1 MLTIRT
7 AQAYVQ
13 IREDLGAAVSS
24 YDLAD
29 GCAVFRSAS
38 SASNIEFEMACNLM
52 LPWCNRISDGGF
64 YCNDVFYPLAANCD
78 DDPSPL
84 HGNGFQQ
91 VWQVA
96 VQTESSV
103 TLNLESES
111 LEPFH
116 YLAEVTYQLH
126 GADLTVD
133 LSVTNLSETRLPYG
147 LGLHPWFIQE
157 SDTLLQAAAESVI
170 LMNETPLPVKIVP
183 VSDISEWDF
192 HQEKTL
198 PKDGFD
204 HCFTEWN
211 QQATITWPSRNLQL
225 SIKTDNN
232 LPHCHIYSK
241 NNQSDFFCFEPV
253 SHPLNAH
260 NWPDRSLSELTLL
273 SIGEK
278 LSACCT
284 FSPSKY

>member
-1 MLTIRT
+1 MLTIKT
-7 AQAYVQ
+7 AQACVQ
-13 IREDLGAAVSS
+13 IREDLGAAVSR
-24 YDLAD
+24 YDLLD
-29 GCAVFRSAS
+29 GRAVFRPAPSD
-38 SASNIEFEMACNLM
+38 SNIEFEMACNLM

-64 YCNDVFYPLAANCD
+64 YCDDVFYPLAANCE

-91 VWQVA
+91 VWEVDA
-96 VQTESSV
+96 QTESSV
-103 TLNLESES
+103 TLKLESKS

-116 YLAEVTYQLH
+116 YLAEVIYQLH

-133 LSVTNLSETRLPYG
+133 LSVTNLSEVRLPYG

-157 SDTLLQAAAESVI
+157 PDTLLQAAVESVI
-170 LMNETPLPVKIVP
+170 LMNEAPLPVKTTP
-183 VSDISEWDF
+183 VSDIPEWDF
-192 HQEKTL
+192 HQPKSL

-204 HCFTEWN
+204 HCFTEWS
-211 QQATITWPSRNLQL
+211 QRATIAWPSRNLQL
-225 SIKTDNN
+225 AIEAGDN

-260 NWPDRSLSELTLL
+260 NWPDRSLSGLTLL
-273 SIGEK
+273 ATGER
-278 LSACCT
+278 LSTRCT
-284 FSPSKY
+284 FSPS